1 MTRWPR
7 WIRRGAMVNVATGF
21 IVAGV
26 LMMLQPFY
34 LALYSCSF
42 LFTLAGTVL
51 FLIVSRFPE

>member
-7 WIRRGAMVNVATGF
+7 WLRRGAMVNVATGL
-21 IVAGV
+21 IVGGV
-26 LMMLQPFY
+26 LMMLQPFSM
-34 LALYSCSF
+34 AVYSYSF

>member
-1 MTRWPR
+1 MTIWPR
-7 WIRRGAMVNVATGF
+7 WLRRGAMVNVATGF

-26 LMMLQPFY
+26 LMMLQPFSMGV
-34 LALYSCSF
+34 YSYSF

>member
-1 MTRWPR
+1 MTSWPR
-7 WIRRGAMVNVATGF
+7 WLRRGAMVNVATGL

-34 LALYSCSF
+34 LGLYSYSF
-42 LFTLAGTVL
+42 LFTLLGTVL